1 MRRFDTRL
9 ERPRVIEAA
18 WDPLPMA
25 AAHSASLS
33 APQGDSLNV
42 SVPSSKVGDLVQVT
56 HEGTQSPFFA
66 IYIRTIIHSDRHREN
81 SKERA
86 AFSYRY
92 GRSDGSHR
100 R

>member
-33 APQGDSLNV
+33 APQGDALNV
-42 SVPSSKVGDLVQVT
+42 SVPSSKIGDLVQVRKRRLFAMPFY
-56 HEGTQSPFFA
+56 TQNGYFTKTGSGQTSEKL
-66 IYIRTIIHSDRHREN
+66 RKDG
-81 SKERA
+81 
-86 AFSYRY
+86 AFL
-92 GRSDGSHR
+92 
-100 R
+100 

>member
-33 APQGDSLNV
+33 APQGDALNV
-42 SVPSSKVGDLVQVT
+42 SAPSSKIGDLVQVRKRRLFA
-56 HEGTQSPFFA
+56 PFH
-66 IYIRTIIHSDRHREN
+66 TIILPRQMQKGKLR
-81 SKERA
+81 K
-86 AFSYRY
+86 
-92 GRSDGSHR
+92 DGFFL
-100 R
+100 